1 MKILFLINEMGR
13 GGAERVVSYLLNHLP
28 KFYPELIPVLYVL
41 EESEIAYPI
50 PDNIE
55 IVRGS
60 KYHSSN
66 ILNLFK
72 IPLLALRLK
81 QFLKKNKIKTVI
93 SFLSRANYTNII
105 ATYFGSNHSCI
116 ISERNTSSQM
126 YKSQRVVDIINR
138 FLIGK
143 LYPSSQSIIA
153 VSYGVKRDLIE
164 NFNIPEEKVSVIYNP
179 YDIDDIKIKSQE
191 EVKHKWLNNQEY
203 QTIITVG
210 HLEKPK
216 NYTLLIKAYKKAI
229 EELPNAR
236 LIIIGEGSELK
247 RLTNLVSI
255 FDLTNKID
263 FTGKLKNPFSYIS
276 RADLFVLSS
285 DTEGF
290 PNVLV
295 EAMICGCPVIS
306 TDCPSG
312 PNEIIE
318 HGKNGILV
326 PTADEKA
333 MSEAIISLIQDNELR
348 NSLIA
353 YAKYSAHNYSL
364 EIILKQYY
372 QVLSNSP

>member
-1 MKILFLINEMGR
+1 
-13 GGAERVVSYLLNHLP
+13 
-28 KFYPELIPVLYVL
+28 
-41 EESEIAYPI
+41 
-50 PDNIE
+50 
-55 IVRGS
+55 
-60 KYHSSN
+60 
-66 ILNLFK
+66 
-72 IPLLALRLK
+72 
-81 QFLKKNKIKTVI
+81 
-93 SFLSRANYTNII
+93 
-105 ATYFGSNHSCI
+105 
-116 ISERNTSSQM
+116 M